1 MHTLLGPSQLQSSPI
16 EEGDAGIVLKSDGT
30 FRVFSTGN
38 IDPNNMTEA
47 QLDQG
52 EKLVAL
58 SLALSIPDVL
68 NMLKAMANDPEIV
81 GKAVDVGRTN

>member
-1 MHTLLGPSQLQSSPI
+1 MHALLSQSQLLSSPI
-16 EEGDAGIVLKSDGT
+16 QEGDAGIVLKPDGT
-30 FRVFSTGN
+30 FQIFSTGK

-58 SLALSIPDVL
+58 SLALSIPQVL
-68 NMLKAMANDPEIV
+68 DMLKRMANDPKIV
-81 GKAVDVGRTN
+81 GKKLDLGKTN